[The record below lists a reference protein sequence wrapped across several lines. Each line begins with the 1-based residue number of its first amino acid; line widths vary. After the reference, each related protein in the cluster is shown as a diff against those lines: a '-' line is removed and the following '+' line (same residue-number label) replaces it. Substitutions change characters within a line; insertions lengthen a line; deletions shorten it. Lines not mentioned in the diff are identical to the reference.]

1 MAIDDPGTSESN
13 APAGG
18 IASLIE
24 GARAAVSE
32 GISAQAI
39 AQAKQGAE
47 SLKNAAAAGQ
57 VRITPEGFDI
67 LTKALDDCDSQ
78 LQQMN
83 FSVVAVSRAPMLG
96 TSPYAQTVAAHVQK
110 GGTGDTRSADV
121 VVQQL
126 TAVFND
132 VRDALNKAK
141 QAYEDNEHATVRKLS
156 N

>member
-1 MAIDDPGTSESN
+1 MAIDYSKPASV
-13 APAGG
+13 AGG
-18 IASLIE
+18 IGGIIDV
-24 GARAAVSE
+24 ARATVAE
-32 GISAQAI
+32 GISAQALD
-39 AQAKQGAE
+39 QAKQGAE
-47 SLKNAAAAGQ
+47 GLKNAAAAGQ
-57 VRITPEGFDI
+57 IRITPEGFDI